1 MLDIG
6 FHQGASLYSHTPQ
19 DELRLV
25 AVASS
30 QADAYGLETL
40 WQICLHLQ
48 RLGYPVVVLDGTA
61 RETEAS
67 PGLQDLLAHAP
78 WSNSIGPGSHMDAS
92 ALAVLPALLGLQSLA
107 GNPENLLQPLQALE
121 PLFRRYALV
130 VLYAPVSTLASP
142 LLAGTMT
149 APLLIMT
156 PGKSGV
162 LASYRQLKHLALH
175 AGLTGTVAC
184 MTRSRET
191 GPHTEGESSLQS
203 LRECAARHL
212 GQHIKTTLIRT
223 DSAQD
228 LQRLALQLME
238 NACTISAPG
247 TATAL
252 PSSLKAS
259 ASASIFQSH

>member
-1 MLDIG
+1 
-6 FHQGASLYSHTPQ
+6 
-19 DELRLV
+19 
-25 AVASS
+25 
-30 QADAYGLETL
+30 
-40 WQICLHLQ
+40 
-48 RLGYPVVVLDGTA
+48 
-61 RETEAS
+61 
-67 PGLQDLLAHAP
+67 
-78 WSNSIGPGSHMDAS
+78 
-92 ALAVLPALLGLQSLA
+92 
-107 GNPENLLQPLQALE
+107 
-121 PLFRRYALV
+121 
-130 VLYAPVSTLASP
+130 
-142 LLAGTMT
+142 
-149 APLLIMT
+149 
-156 PGKSGV
+156 
-162 LASYRQLKHLALH
+162 
-175 AGLTGTVAC
+175 